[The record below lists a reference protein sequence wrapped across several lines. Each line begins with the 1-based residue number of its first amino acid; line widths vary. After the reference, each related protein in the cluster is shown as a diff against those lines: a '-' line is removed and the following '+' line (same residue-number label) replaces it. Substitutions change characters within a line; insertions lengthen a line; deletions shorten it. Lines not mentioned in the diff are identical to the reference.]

1 MKQNDIESLSPFERH
16 YRARQSL
23 IRSTLMRILI
33 AVGLVVITVS
43 CRLKGLSL
51 GIMIFAI
58 LADLALVLPAW
69 KVMKEQEKIL
79 DKLDGGNED
88 VTAEH

>member
-23 IRSTLMRILI
+23 IRSTLMRVII
-33 AVGLVVITVS
+33 AVALVVITVS
-43 CRLKGLSL
+43 CRLTGFSL

-58 LADLALVLPAW
+58 VADLALVAPAW
-69 KVMKEQEKIL
+69 KVMKEQERIM
-79 DKLDGGNED
+79 DQLDGGNED
-88 VTAEH
+88 AAVEH

>member
-58 LADLALVLPAW
+58 LTDLALVVPAW

>member
-23 IRSTLMRILI
+23 IRSTLMRIII
-33 AVGLVVITVS
+33 AVGLVVITVT
-43 CRLKGLSL
+43 CKLRGFAL

-58 LADLALVLPAW
+58 LADLALVVPAW

>member
-43 CRLKGLSL
+43 CRLTGLSL

-58 LADLALVLPAW
+58 LTDLALVVPAW

>member
-1 MKQNDIESLSPFERH
+1 MKQNDIENLSPFERH

-23 IRSTLMRILI
+23 IRSTVMRILI
-33 AVGLVVITVS
+33 AVGLVVITVA
-43 CRLKGLSL
+43 CRLRGLSL

-58 LADLALVLPAW
+58 LADLALVAPAW
-69 KVMKEQEKIL
+69 KVMKEQ
-79 DKLDGGNED
+79 DKLMDELDGGNED

>member
-33 AVGLVVITVS
+33 AVSLVVITVS
-43 CRLKGLSL
+43 CRLEGLSL

-58 LADLALVLPAW
+58 LADLALVVPAW
-69 KVMKEQEKIL
+69 KVMKEQEEIL

>member
-43 CRLKGLSL
+43 CRLRGLSL

-58 LADLALVLPAW
+58 LADLALVMPAW

>member
-1 MKQNDIESLSPFERH
+1 MKQNDIENLSPFERH

-33 AVGLVVITVS
+33 AVGLAVITVV
-43 CRLKGLSL
+43 CRLSGFSL

-58 LADLALVLPAW
+58 LADLALVAPAW

-88 VTAEH
+88 VAAEH

>member
-23 IRSTLMRILI
+23 IRSTLMRIII
-33 AVGLVVITVS
+33 AVALVVITVS
-43 CRLKGLSL
+43 CRLTGLSL

-58 LADLALVLPAW
+58 VADLALVAPAW
-69 KVMKEQEKIL
+69 KVMKEQEKIM
-79 DKLDGGNED
+79 DQLDGGNED

>member
-43 CRLKGLSL
+43 CRLEGLSL

-58 LADLALVLPAW
+58 LADLALVAPAW
-69 KVMKEQEKIL
+69 KVMKEQEKIM
-79 DKLDGGNED
+79 DELDGGNED

>member
-33 AVGLVVITVS
+33 AVGLAVITVA
-43 CRLKGLSL
+43 CRLRGLSL

-58 LADLALVLPAW
+58 VTDLALVVPAW
-69 KVMKEQEKIL
+69 KVMKEQ
-79 DKLDGGNED
+79 DKLMDELDGGNED

>member
-1 MKQNDIESLSPFERH
+1 MKQSDIESLSPFERH

-43 CRLKGLSL
+43 CRLRGLSL

-58 LADLALVLPAW
+58 LADLALVMPAW

>member
-23 IRSTLMRILI
+23 IRSTLMRIII
-33 AVGLVVITVS
+33 AVGLVVITVA
-43 CRLKGLSL
+43 CRLTGFAL

-58 LADLALVLPAW
+58 VADLALVAPAW
-69 KVMKEQEKIL
+69 KVMKEQEKIM
-79 DKLDGGNED
+79 DQLDGGND
-88 VTAEH
+88 DAAAEH

>member
-23 IRSTLMRILI
+23 IRSTLMRIFI

-58 LADLALVLPAW
+58 LTDLALVAPAW

>member
-43 CRLKGLSL
+43 CRLEGLSL

-58 LADLALVLPAW
+58 LTDLALVVPAW

-79 DKLDGGNED
+79 DQLDGGNED

>member
-33 AVGLVVITVS
+33 AVGLVVITVA
-43 CRLKGLSL
+43 CRLRGLSL

-58 LADLALVLPAW
+58 VTDLALVVPAW
-69 KVMKEQEKIL
+69 KVMKEQ
-79 DKLDGGNED
+79 DKLMDELDGGNED

>member
-51 GIMIFAI
+51 CIMIFAI
-58 LADLALVLPAW
+58 LADLALVAPAW

>member
-23 IRSTLMRILI
+23 IRSTLMRIAI
-33 AVGLVVITVS
+33 AVALVCVIIFCQLRGAV
-43 CRLKGLSL
+43 L

-58 LADLALVLPAW
+58 IADLALVVPAW
-69 KVMKEQEKIL
+69 KVIKDQEKAL
-79 DKLDGGNED
+79 DELERKEKASDD
-88 VTAEH
+88 M

>member
-43 CRLKGLSL
+43 CRLQGLSL

-58 LADLALVLPAW
+58 LADLALVAPAW

>member
-43 CRLKGLSL
+43 CRLEGLSL

-58 LADLALVLPAW
+58 LADLALVAPAW

>member
-23 IRSTLMRILI
+23 IRSTLMRIAI
-33 AVGLVVITVS
+33 AVGLVVITVA
-43 CRLKGLSL
+43 CRLSGFSL

-58 LADLALVLPAW
+58 LADLALVAPAW

>member
-23 IRSTLMRILI
+23 IRSTLMRIAI
-33 AVGLVVITVS
+33 AVGLVVITVM
-43 CRLKGLSL
+43 CRLRGLSL

-58 LADLALVLPAW
+58 LADLALVAPAW

-79 DKLDGGNED
+79 DKLDGGNEN

>member
-1 MKQNDIESLSPFERH
+1 MKQNDIENLSPFERH

-23 IRSTLMRILI
+23 IRSTLMRIAI

-43 CRLKGLSL
+43 CRLEGLSL

-58 LADLALVLPAW
+58 LADLALVAPAW